1 MRVSFVLFAV
11 ISLGIGSVATSA
23 EKTSLSTT
31 GLVNSVD
38 PVTEGNNN
46 RFLRRYR
53 ESEEEN
59 ALDSNDDEERG
70 PSISAQ
76 QISDLI
82 GGRTRAIFTAWR
94 NAGHEQSAVRDSLK
108 QAYKNGMLTK
118 ENYKK
123 VARWYLDGYSR

>member
-11 ISLGIGSVATSA
+11 ISLSSGAVATSA
-23 EKTSLSTT
+23 EKTTLSTT
-31 GLVNSVD
+31 SLVNSVD
-38 PVTEGNNN
+38 PVNEANSN

-53 ESEEEN
+53 ESEDEN

-76 QISDLI
+76 QIADLI
-82 GGRTRAIFTAWR
+82 GGRTKAIFTAWR
-94 NAGHEQSAVRDSLK
+94 NAGHEHSAVSDALK
-108 QAYKNGMLTK
+108 QAYKNGK
-118 ENYKK
+118 ISEDNYKT